1 MKVIAH
7 PPAIPTEAHDG
18 RQAED
23 ATILYAGALAAVE
36 RRLVEALPGIA
47 EGLIARARAGDAKAA
62 VYMCDRILGRAAGS
76 AVAPADDR
84 QAPCTEGAFL
94 LDQQDKGESDDM
106 RRQLGG
112 FGAIKGA

>member
-1 MKVIAH
+1 
-7 PPAIPTEAHDG
+7 
-18 RQAED
+18 
-23 ATILYAGALAAVE
+23 
-36 RRLVEALPGIA
+36 
-47 EGLIARARAGDAKAA
+47 LIARAQAGDAKAA
-62 VYMCDRILGRAAGS
+62 VYLCDRILGRAAGS

-84 QAPCTEGAFL
+84 QAPYTEGAFL

>member
-1 MKVIAH
+1 
-7 PPAIPTEAHDG
+7 
-18 RQAED
+18 
-23 ATILYAGALAAVE
+23 L
-36 RRLVEALPGIA
+36 
-47 EGLIARARAGDAKAA
+47 
-62 VYMCDRILGRAAGS
+62 CDRILGRAAGS

-94 LDQQDKGESDDM
+94 LDRQDEEESDDM